1 MKADLGCHEGKPKLV
16 RPMNKLVEEI
26 RGIEDEDD
34 SERAE
39 EEVLEEAAGG
49 EVEEWKQLL
58 EGEVE
63 EEHSGQKSKN
73 RRKRE

>member
-1 MKADLGCHEGKPKLV
+1 MKADLGCHKGKPKLV
-16 RPMNKLVEEI
+16 RPMNKLTEEL
-26 RGIEDEDD
+26 RGVGDEAE
-34 SERAE
+34 SEQAE

-63 EEHSGQKSKN
+63 EEHSGQK
-73 RRKRE
+73 